1 VLLGERSTIGA
12 GHVKECIENPERMV
26 FEGIGMRGLQSL
38 IVVETW
44 SLPLIG
50 TIGIDDVRGICA
62 T

>member
-1 VLLGERSTIGA
+1 
-12 GHVKECIENPERMV
+12 MV

>member
-1 VLLGERSTIGA
+1 VKPPLLDA
-12 GHVKECIENPERMV
+12 
-26 FEGIGMRGLQSL
+26 RGRLQSL